1 MNDSDGWLKD
11 ELLHAF
17 YDVIEDF
24 NTGTIDEETFKERLL
39 RLAKRYERR
48 FINKELRETKKICS
62 DSLDFFSLPEILRPM
77 AFLN

>member
-1 MNDSDGWLKD
+1 MNDSDSWLKD

-39 RLAKRYERR
+39 RLAKRYER
-48 FINKELRETKKICS
+48 
-62 DSLDFFSLPEILRPM
+62 P
-77 AFLN
+77 